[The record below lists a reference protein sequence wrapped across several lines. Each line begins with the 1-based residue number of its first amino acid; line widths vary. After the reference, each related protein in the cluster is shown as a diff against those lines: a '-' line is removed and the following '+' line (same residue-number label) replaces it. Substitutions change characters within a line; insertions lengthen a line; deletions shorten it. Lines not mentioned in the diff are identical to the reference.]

1 MRQERPLFQNMPV
14 AAVGVSGIL
23 DVEPYVDKFVQVYG
37 TFVATVEIQGRVHPD
52 APWFTVAS
60 VSAPGITAIP
70 QSFSAMRINV
80 SAWTSGQPVAAL
92 GAMNARVD

>member
-1 MRQERPLFQNMPV
+1 MWQERPLFPNMPILT
-14 AAVGVSGIL
+14 AGASGIL
-23 DVEPYVDKFVQVYG
+23 DVESYVDKFVQLYG
-37 TFVATVEIQGRVHPD
+37 TFVATVEIQGRIHPD

-92 GAMNARVD
+92 GAMNSRVD